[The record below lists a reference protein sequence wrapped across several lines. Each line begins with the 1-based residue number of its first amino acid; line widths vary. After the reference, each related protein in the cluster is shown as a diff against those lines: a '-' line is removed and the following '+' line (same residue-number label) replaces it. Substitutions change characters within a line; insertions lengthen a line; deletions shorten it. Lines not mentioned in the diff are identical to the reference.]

1 MRQIV
6 NKVKLIFATKI
17 GYFASIWSVKKK
29 MLWPSYYY
37 SVQYGGQF
45 RSGIILF
52 SIIGQMLGSSR
63 RGNGEQ
69 EEGT

>member
-1 MRQIV
+1 M
-6 NKVKLIFATKI
+6 NKFKLIFATKI

-29 MLWPSYYY
+29 NSYYY

>member
-1 MRQIV
+1 M
-6 NKVKLIFATKI
+6 NKFKLIFAKI
-17 GYFASIWSVKKK
+17 GYFASIWSVKKCATS
-29 MLWPSYYY
+29 LLCYG
-37 SVQYGGQF
+37 VQYGGQF

-52 SIIGQMLGSSR
+52 SIIGQMLGSRR